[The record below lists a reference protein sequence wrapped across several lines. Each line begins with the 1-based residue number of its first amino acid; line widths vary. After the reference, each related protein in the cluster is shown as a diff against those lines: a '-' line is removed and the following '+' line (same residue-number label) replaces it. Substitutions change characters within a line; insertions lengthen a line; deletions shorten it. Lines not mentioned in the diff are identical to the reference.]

1 MSYENVVYAIIFQDS
16 CTLEFDGASKGNP
29 GLAGA
34 GAVLRADD
42 GSAVCSSTYILDC

>member
-1 MSYENVVYAIIFQDS
+1 M
-16 CTLEFDGASKGNP
+16 FDGASKGNP

-42 GSAVCSSTYILDC
+42 GSLVYILPMGLFFVSFFASLRL